1 MSSKLGYYIQTMI
14 NGQIMY
20 YAGYDEEKKE
30 LLFFPQAFD
39 NGVFETLEE
48 ILNFV
53 KEDNPFT
60 YWQNDA
66 YLIVSKFKADV
77 AANDRVKRKGVIVGV
92 NGRHDIPSMREDKT
106 PVEYVIV
113 QINRSGVRE
122 SALIENI
129 YSGIRY
135 KNVDVKNLYIL
146 E

>member
-1 MSSKLGYYIQTMI
+1 MSSKLGYYIQTVI

-20 YAGYDEEKKE
+20 YAGFDEEKKE
-30 LLFFPQAFD
+30 VLFFPQVFND
-39 NGVFETLEE
+39 GLFETLEE

-53 KEDNPFT
+53 KGDNPFT

-66 YLIVSKFKADV
+66 YLIVSKFKVDV
-77 AANDRVKRKGVIVGV
+77 VANDRIKRKGVIVGV
-92 NGRHDIPSMREDKT
+92 NGRHDIPSIHEDKT

-113 QINRSGVRE
+113 HVNRLGVRE
-122 SALIENI
+122 AALIENI

-135 KNVDVKNLYIL
+135 KNVDMKNLYIL

>member
-1 MSSKLGYYIQTMI
+1 MSSKLGYYIQTVI

-30 LLFFPQAFD
+30 VLFFPQPFES
-39 NGVFETLEE
+39 GSFETLEE

-53 KEDNPFT
+53 NGDNAFT
-60 YWQNDA
+60 YWQDDA

-77 AANDRVKRKGVIVGV
+77 PGSDRIKRKGVVVGV

-113 QINRSGVRE
+113 QISRSGVRE
-122 SALIENI
+122 TALIENI

-135 KNVDVKNLYIL
+135 KSVDVKNLYIL

>member
-1 MSSKLGYYIQTMI
+1 MSSKLGYYIQTVI

-39 NGVFETLEE
+39 DGVFETLEE

-77 AANDRVKRKGVIVGV
+77 AANDRIKRKGVIVGV

-135 KNVDVKNLYIL
+135 KSVDVKNLYIL

>member
-1 MSSKLGYYIQTMI
+1 MSSKLGYCIQTVI

-20 YAGYDEEKKE
+20 YAGFDGEKKE
-30 LLFFPQAFD
+30 LLFFPHVFD
-39 NGVFETLEE
+39 NGLFETLEE
-48 ILNFV
+48 VLIFV

-60 YWQNDA
+60 YWHSDP
-66 YLIVSKFKADV
+66 YLIVSKFKGDV
-77 AANDRVKRKGVIVGV
+77 PVNERIKRKGVIVGV

-113 QINRSGVRE
+113 QINRSGARE

-135 KNVDVKNLYIL
+135 KDVDLKNLYIL